1 MSTMQER
8 VQQDD
13 PGTRRLKI
21 TRASAGSF
29 GKKADEAEVR
39 RVSAEEEQDMIL
51 SGLDQIVAGA
61 GSTGF
66 GDFVKKAVDG
76 SSSQVHGY
84 VDDQGMPHSAP
95 EQGFTGFAGFQRRVE
110 AGDGREDH
118 NYTEDKKVSQPTK
131 GFGAGE
137 GIDTRMQE
145 DRKNMLDD
153 SGMMSTSQLL
163 QKIEELIP
171 KEEKFRIPPEPKD
184 LPPEQHN
191 KAPKQK
197 TASLPLD
204 RYGQPLSIGDT
215 VELEESGQRGVID
228 EMDMDDPRSTLVS
241 VNFEGIGTEWESA
254 SNLTKIGSVRTAD
267 DSTPDGTQWQS
278 EVVDETKLRSRDLPD
293 IPEELPEKYVP
304 EKGDGS
310 HPLPNES
317 FEDWGTPPT
326 PGRSQNYPEDPA
338 KLTNIM
344 GSLTRIRLTD
354 GRVIVG
360 RIVSENA
367 MKLQMVGRMAGDRS
381 DSSFDLWKRDIV
393 GPREA
398 VRMERR
404 SREIRN
410 LDAAYDLYDRTREAK
425 DPKKEYPVEKVIET
439 PPDGVDRA
447 MNKATNARPQLGARP
462 MKKDA
467 KRPYVSEV
475 PDSLVSLTERPEVT
489 NIPKYNVI
497 HDDQIILNGV
507 TFAEANDYVFNNSQN
522 PTNWWNEGWQIEE
535 LGGGTVV
542 PPDRQSSIRNADAGV
557 DRYSLQELEAMPT
570 IMEGQFDDLKVE
582 ETHSFEDGDS
592 KVRVWLSRMTKEDGM
607 PYDNQV
613 TVEMYG
619 PPEYKRITVDQYEP
633 EGSSTKT
640 GGRRMAEGM
649 DLDTMSAIQDDIFDM
664 LDRHPEWQRGEKKD
678 FMLSIL
684 HDNNPDIAPSDL
696 KEILDEAMEGYMP
709 EVGVSAMQK
718 RAFGDDPE
726 EIKDL
731 YDRLK
736 DAGCELDSHESD
748 LYVKKTPEAVSIINQ
763 FQQEKNNYWNLSAFT
778 GNDGEQWL
786 EVPFG
791 YSPWWDAKA
800 GSEEGY
806 MPEVGVSAMQKK
818 GKVHRLPSGR
828 WMDTNGNSY
837 DTYEEAVGQ
846 ESANV
851 GGAPNLEETHEP
863 EEGSGVRRLP
873 SGRYMDINGNSYD
886 TYEEAE
892 QANKA
897 NYASRRKVGKLTGFT
912 TRLALRFIKVAE
924 VDTDLVTQWLSNDHG
939 LHDMLMGVA
948 EDARARGQKHNGIV
962 DSVAGEAEAWFQM
975 EAAKVTAEYMKYII
989 DDCLDHIDWK
999 AVADDFLASADF
1011 FTAVG
1016 SRRRADWTDQSKG
1029 DHKCHLCGDLA
1040 SERNSDGLWT
1050 CGNCFATKGEKR
1062 EHASRRTAGG
1072 PGAVCSVCGVPETLT
1087 GILDNEGV
1095 CQKCRSEEET
1105 GSREAADKEKK
1116 ISPKT
1121 GPESNVATVDRMN
1134 DETFYGDDKAL
1145 HDQLDKHEKRASVLK
1160 REALVKLKMADNYEK
1175 AKNFK
1180 MAKEM
1185 DMQGTAL
1192 YNEWKQVVATIGGMK
1207 KRMAEEQK
1215 IVESARPAKLFFQN
1229 QETPDKNNPFA

>member
-29 GKKADEAEVR
+29 GKKADEVEVR
-39 RVSAEEEQDMIL
+39 RVSAEEEQEMIL

-66 GDFVKKAVDG
+66 GDFVKRAVDG

-84 VDDQGMPHSAP
+84 VDDNGMPHSSPA
-95 EQGFTGFAGFQRRVE
+95 QGSTGFAGFQRRVE

-118 NYTEDKKVSQPTK
+118 NYTEDKKVTQPTK

-145 DRKNMLDD
+145 DRKDMLDD
-153 SGMMSTSQLL
+153 GGMTATGADELLPSEPEELNRNKHGKGQTPSDGSMSTAELL

-171 KEEKFRIPPEPKD
+171 KEERFRIPPEPKD

-254 SNLTKIGSVRTAD
+254 SNLTKIGSRRRAD

-278 EVVDETKLRSRDLPD
+278 EVVDETDLRSRDLPD

-310 HPLPNES
+310 HPLPNQT

-326 PGRSQNYPEDPA
+326 PGRSQDYPQDPA

-367 MKLQMVGRMAGDRS
+367 MKVQMVGRMAGDRS

-398 VRMERR
+398 IRMERR
-404 SREIRN
+404 TRAVTN
-410 LDAAYDLYDRTREAK
+410 LDGAYALYDRTREAK
-425 DPKKEYPVEKVIET
+425 DPKKEYPVEKVVET

-447 MNKATNARPQLGARP
+447 MNKATNARPQLGARA

-467 KRPYVSEV
+467 KRPYVSEA

-497 HDDQIILNGV
+497 KDDQIILNGV
-507 TFAEANDYVFNNSQN
+507 TFAEANDYVFYNAQN

-542 PPDRQSSIRNADAGV
+542 PPDKQGSRRMADV
-557 DRYSLQELEAMPT
+557 ERYSLQELEAMPT
-570 IMEGQFDDLKVE
+570 IMEGQFDDLKIE
-582 ETHSFEDGDS
+582 EIDGDS

-613 TVEMYG
+613 TVEVYG
-619 PPEYKRITVDQYEP
+619 PPDYKWQNVDQYEP

-649 DLDTMSAIQDDIFDM
+649 DLDTLSAIQDEIFDM
-664 LDRHPEWQRGEKKD
+664 LDRHPEWQRGEKKE
-678 FMLSIL
+678 FMHGIL
-684 HDNNPDIAPSDL
+684 HDNHPDIAPSDL
-696 KEILDEAMEGYMP
+696 QEILDEAMEGYMP

-800 GSEEGY
+800 GSE
-806 MPEVGVSAMQKK
+806 K
-818 GKVHRLPSGR
+818 
-828 WMDTNGNSY
+828 N
-837 DTYEEAVGQ
+837 
-846 ESANV
+846 
-851 GGAPNLEETHEP
+851 
-863 EEGSGVRRLP
+863 
-873 SGRYMDINGNSYD
+873 
-886 TYEEAE
+886 
-892 QANKA
+892 
-897 NYASRRKVGKLTGFT
+897 
-912 TRLALRFIKVAE
+912 
-924 VDTDLVTQWLSNDHG
+924 
-939 LHDMLMGVA
+939 
-948 EDARARGQKHNGIV
+948 
-962 DSVAGEAEAWFQM
+962 
-975 EAAKVTAEYMKYII
+975 
-989 DDCLDHIDWK
+989 
-999 AVADDFLASADF
+999 
-1011 FTAVG
+1011 
-1016 SRRRADWTDQSKG
+1016 ADWTDQSQG
-1029 DHKCHLCGDLA
+1029 DKKCHLCGDLA
-1040 SERNSDGLWT
+1040 TERNSDGLWT
-1050 CGNCFATKGEKR
+1050 CGNCFANKGEKR
-1062 EHASRRTAGG
+1062 EFGSRRTSETFTDKRETERSISPEDMEAMRSLIEENKEAGTLSIQDVRAVVQNDEEAVLWAVGEGLLADDAGG
-1072 PGAVCSVCGVPETLT
+1072 GTDVYD
-1087 GILDNEGV
+1087 DNATFTITAE
-1095 CQKCRSEEET
+1095 RT
-1105 GSREAADKEKK
+1105 AADKEKK

-1207 KRMAEEQK
+1207 KKMAEENK
-1215 IVESARPAKLFFQN
+1215 IVEAARPAKLFFQN